1 MPGPLLT
8 PSNSAS
14 LWLLHQPQSAAAF
27 PCFISQDVPGAA
39 AKLLAGEER
48 AGSASVPFRAVFPYF
63 ELFGIIP
70 VPGAAAEPSRQRVP
84 PPALDAGNIPPSLQ
98 GISAPSPLRLP
109 QQLQR
114 CRRYRAGSG
123 VRALLPPAPSLP
135 HGIPKGCSGAKGI
148 CIPSPA
154 RRDRGSS
161 IPGAS
166 LPARM
171 IPAGERGMG
180 HSFPPFND

>member
-39 AKLLAGEER
+39 AKLLAGEGR

-70 VPGAAAEPSRQRVP
+70 VPGAAAEPSWQRVP
-84 PPALDAGNIPPSLQ
+84 PPALDAGNIPPSF
-98 GISAPSPLRLP
+98 
-109 QQLQR
+109 
-114 CRRYRAGSG
+114 
-123 VRALLPPAPSLP
+123 PPGNL
-135 HGIPKGCSGAKGI
+135 G
-148 CIPSPA
+148 
-154 RRDRGSS
+154 
-161 IPGAS
+161 S
-166 LPARM
+166 LPAPAPAAAPAMPEVPGWLRSSGAAPSCPFAAPRDSQGM
-171 IPAGERGMG
+171 LRCQGDLYSFPSTEGSWKQHPRSIPACQDDPSGRAGYG
-180 HSFPPFND
+180 TLVPSF

>member
-39 AKLLAGEER
+39 AKLLAGEGR

-70 VPGAAAEPSRQRVP
+70 VPGAAAEPSWQRVP
-84 PPALDAGNIPPSLQ
+84 PPALDAGNIPPSLPPSRESRLPPRS
-98 GISAPSPLRLP
+98 GSRSSSGDAGGTGLAPEFGRCSLLPLRCPTGFPRDAQVPRGFVFLP
-109 QQLQR
+109 QHGGIVEAASQEHP
-114 CRRYRAGSG
+114 C
-123 VRALLPPAPSLP
+123 LP
-135 HGIPKGCSGAKGI
+135 G
-148 CIPSPA
+148 
-154 RRDRGSS
+154 
-161 IPGAS
+161 
-166 LPARM
+166 
-171 IPAGERGMG
+171 
-180 HSFPPFND
+180 